1 MKTVLVG
8 LQEYGAVIFGLVVGT
23 VAHFGRLLSDGQ
35 MPTWAQAVGYLMQ
48 LGLIGLV
55 AVVATKMLGLT
66 DADTRALATA
76 ILAISAQEVVRYL
89 KARGWMHFVRYASPA
104 DAAQAEQ
111 ELRAWERR
119 VASGDLEKLL
129 HKLDKDG
136 RDKE

>member
-1 MKTVLVG
+1 MKPLLVA

-35 MPTWAQAVGYLMQ
+35 VPTWTQALGYFMQ

-76 ILAISAQEVVRYL
+76 ILAISTQEVVRYL
-89 KARGWMHFVRYASPA
+89 KARGWQHLARYASPA

-111 ELRAWERR
+111 ELRAWEHQLSR
-119 VASGDLEKLL
+119 GDLKQLL
-129 HKLDKDG
+129 KKFDEQD
-136 RDKE
+136 

>member
-1 MKTVLVG
+1 MKPVLVA

-35 MPTWAQAVGYLMQ
+35 VPTWTQALGYFMQ

-66 DADTRALATA
+66 DSDTRALATA

-89 KARGWMHFVRYASPA
+89 KARGWQHLARYASPA

-111 ELRAWERR
+111 ELRAWER
-119 VASGDLEKLL
+119 AAANGDLEKLL
-129 HKLDKDG
+129 KKFDKDDGDG
-136 RDKE
+136 R